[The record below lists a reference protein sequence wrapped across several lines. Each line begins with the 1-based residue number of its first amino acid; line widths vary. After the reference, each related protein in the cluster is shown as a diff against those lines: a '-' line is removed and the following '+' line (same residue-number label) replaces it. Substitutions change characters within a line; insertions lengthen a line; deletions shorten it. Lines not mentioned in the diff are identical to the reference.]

1 MTKREGLRKKLTR
14 WAGGPNLLAGELG
27 LEGIHQLYKL
37 LGLGG
42 LYSKGG
48 IAIEDELKSIDQR
61 LDKIA
66 AEKTEV
72 RNQHGDTPAQKEK
85 MIHDWL
91 TRPKTKYESK
101 LQRLAKEKGKEKF
114 KYQSW
119 NGKTEPME
127 ITDYI
132 DKVKKNYE

>member
-1 MTKREGLRKKLTR
+1 MPKSEGLGKKLTR

-72 RNQHGDTPAQKEK
+72 RNEHGDTPAQKEK

-101 LQRLAKEKGKEKF
+101 LDRLTNKKEKF

-119 NGKTEPME
+119 NGKTKPME
-127 ITDYI
+127 ISDYI
-132 DKVKKNYE
+132 GKVIKNYE